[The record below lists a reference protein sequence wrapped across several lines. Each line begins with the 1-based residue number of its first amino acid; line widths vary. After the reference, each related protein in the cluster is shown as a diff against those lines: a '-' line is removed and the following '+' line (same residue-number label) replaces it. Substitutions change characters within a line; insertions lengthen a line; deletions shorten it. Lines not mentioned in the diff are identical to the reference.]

1 MRLIRGCA
9 FIRSGARPPVSHKIP
24 SPCIGVC
31 AFKMKGRCIGCAMT
45 RKQKKAFGKLDG
57 RKRKLAFL
65 VDLVER
71 QRDLGRHDRWL
82 RLYLKKCS
90 KRGVKPPLAA

>member
-1 MRLIRGCA
+1 M
-9 FIRSGARPPVSHKIP
+9 SHKIP

-31 AFKMKGRCIGCAMT
+31 EFERKGRCIGCAMT

-65 VDLVER
+65 AALVER
-71 QRDLGRHDRWL
+71 QRALGRHDRWL

-90 KRGVKPPLAA
+90 KRGVRPPLAA